1 MRSRNRCTTAVTFS
15 KYIVVSIFFS
25 IMLFIQKV
33 NNLLIQQLLD
43 KSKSKTLLKF
53 FCDDL
58 SGVTPSI
65 AKRVIKELGNGFK
78 ESMLPS
84 KLTGKQITR
93 LVQLLRSVELFRP
106 PDGSCLSPL
115 GEYNLNLGIR
125 KVIEPEIVAT
135 ARDRPSAYEGH
146 PFIVEVRNIFFCAT
160 SIF

>member
-1 MRSRNRCTTAVTFS
+1 M
-15 KYIVVSIFFS
+15 
-25 IMLFIQKV
+25 
-33 NNLLIQQLLD
+33 
-43 KSKSKTLLKF
+43 
-53 FCDDL
+53 
-58 SGVTPSI
+58 
-65 AKRVIKELGNGFK
+65 IKELGNGYK

-84 KLTGKQITR
+84 KLNGKQITR

-146 PFIVEVRNIFFCAT
+146 PFIVEVSKLIFNRSSLYCDT
-160 SIF
+160 KHI